1 MAKSSLERALEK
13 QRREAKKAADQEA
26 RRQRATAIVTGQP
39 LIGGMRIM
47 DAASEEIL
55 QIMLSTFDGNTD
67 RRVFGSFSCF
77 PAAYQNSLLLEFEKL
92 SMYGVVSSPH
102 ADLGGFWEATLTPQ
116 GITYF
121 DDKAVALEKEK
132 SMQNGVNI
140 GSIQANGSNIIIG
153 DAVNSTFSVDNS
165 FTRIQK
171 QIEEH
176 GGEDKKELN
185 ELLEEVKGLLEN
197 IQESRHIPKNKNLF
211 SKLSD
216 HLEKHGWFYGEV
228 VGLLGGTALKMLQ
241 G

>member
-176 GGEDKKELN
+176 GGEDKKRTERI
-185 ELLEEVKGLLEN
+185 VGRSKG
-197 IQESRHIPKNKNLF
+197 
-211 SKLSD
+211 
-216 HLEKHGWFYGEV
+216 V
-228 VGLLGGTALKMLQ
+228 T
-241 G
+241 